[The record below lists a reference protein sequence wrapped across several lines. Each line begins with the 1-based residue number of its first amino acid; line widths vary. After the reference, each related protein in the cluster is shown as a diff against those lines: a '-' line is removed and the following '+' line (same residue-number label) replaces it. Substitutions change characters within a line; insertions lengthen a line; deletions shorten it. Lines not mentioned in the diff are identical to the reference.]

1 MKKLLLLSLT
11 LLTLNVFGQDTT
23 NTKNDI
29 DLLTSKLTT
38 LHNKISTLDLD
49 ISKLKI
55 DIDLKEITKF
65 STIYGAVNGGNS
77 LSDVDVYSVTNG
89 LQTQTI
95 KTPYDYSVILGV
107 RKIARMGYE
116 PKEAFKNGQEN
127 SFSDASTVGKVK
139 GFEYLFELSYVRQEG
154 ESYANQHHFLR
165 YIDDTYILK
174 GEYLEDGF
182 ADIKYFETS
191 QRYRHKIEDLS
202 FLPEVLQKGKL
213 SLNIGAV
220 QRLSE
225 PYGYDPLEE
234 WKLSNGNLHYTFL
247 ALEEGYNANFISHGI
262 TQYTDPQGN
271 IVAENTEIWE
281 GVVIPQV
288 LSDYTEKKRNELENT
303 IQHSLV
309 LGFDYYYYS
318 KKLWLHSWG
327 NLMPWHYDDEG
338 EFSYHKFNN
347 GEQWYDYSGGLIF
360 GYKYSKSLGV
370 FIEGKYNKYWNREWH
385 DFSFGINYIIF

>member
-1 MKKLLLLSLT
+1 MEK
-11 LLTLNVFGQDTT
+11 
-23 NTKNDI
+23 
-29 DLLTSKLTT
+29 
-38 LHNKISTLDLD
+38 
-49 ISKLKI
+49 
-55 DIDLKEITKF
+55 ITKF

-89 LQTQTI
+89 LETQRVQTS
-95 KTPYDYSVILGV
+95 YDYSVILGV

-116 PKEAFKNGQEN
+116 PKEAFKTGKEN
-127 SFSDASTVGKVK
+127 SFSDAATVGKVS
-139 GFEYLFELSYVRQEG
+139 GFEYLFEVSYVRQEG
-154 ESYANQHHFLR
+154 ENYSNQHHFLR

-191 QRYRHKIEDLS
+191 QRYRYKVEDLS
-202 FLPEVLQKGKL
+202 KLDFLPEMLQKGKL
-213 SLNIGAV
+213 SLNIGAA

-225 PYGYDPLEE
+225 PYGYNPLEE
-234 WKLSNGNLHYTFL
+234 WQLSNGNLHYTFL
-247 ALEEGYNANFISHGI
+247 ALEEGYTVRFDGHGGVE
-262 TQYTDPQGN
+262 YFDPSGN
-271 IVAENTEIWE
+271 SVATSTEIWE
-281 GVVIPQV
+281 GVVIPTI
-288 LSDYTEKKRNELENT
+288 LANYTEKKRNELDNT

-327 NLMPWHYDDEG
+327 NVMPWHYDDGG

-347 GEQWYDYSGGLIF
+347 GEQWYDYSGVLIF

-370 FIEGKYNKYWNREWH
+370 FVEGKYNKYWNREWH